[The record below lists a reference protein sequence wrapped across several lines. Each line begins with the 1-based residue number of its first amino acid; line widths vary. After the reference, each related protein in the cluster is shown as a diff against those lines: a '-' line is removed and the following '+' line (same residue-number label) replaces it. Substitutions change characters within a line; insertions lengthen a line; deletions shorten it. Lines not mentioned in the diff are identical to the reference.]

1 MKSLPLFLALAALL
15 TPFSLPNARG
25 NTEDEQAIRKVM
37 SDFVDDVN
45 RHDKTAFGK
54 LLAEDA
60 EVVVIT
66 GQYLRGRSE
75 IEKYHAEIWDPIDK
89 SNQPPAGGNGT
100 AKSPTPSASACRAR
114 LRQKG
119 LRTSDLRSWESPAG
133 KSRAEVGT

>member
-54 LLAEDA
+54 
-60 EVVVIT
+60 
-66 GQYLRGRSE
+66 R
-75 IEKYHAEIWDPIDK
+75 
-89 SNQPPAGGNGT
+89 
-100 AKSPTPSASACRAR
+100 
-114 LRQKG
+114 
-119 LRTSDLRSWESPAG
+119 RT
-133 KSRAEVGT
+133 T